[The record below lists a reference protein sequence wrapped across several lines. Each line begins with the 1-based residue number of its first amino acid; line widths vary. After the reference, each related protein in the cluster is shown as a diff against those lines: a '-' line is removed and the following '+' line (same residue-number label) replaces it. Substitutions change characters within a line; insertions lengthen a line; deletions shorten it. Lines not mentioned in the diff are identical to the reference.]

1 LTSAA
6 TCLSLVQAI
15 QSQPD
20 GGTDDDRA
28 EVRLL
33 HQAVTGEPVAYDPDF
48 RRVVYSHPFQGRQ
61 ELLVPDLLV
70 KRLGSIGLAFTA
82 VTGLT
87 AVQIDRI
94 EPPATGW
101 PDPK

>member
-1 LTSAA
+1 
-6 TCLSLVQAI
+6 
-15 QSQPD
+15 
-20 GGTDDDRA
+20 
-28 EVRLL
+28 
-33 HQAVTGEPVAYDPDF
+33 
-48 RRVVYSHPFQGRQ
+48 
-61 ELLVPDLLV
+61 LV